1 MVPGSAQPCPLL
13 RTLSVSKSLKASL
26 MTLNI
31 LSMLMI
37 HPFQTSPLNSNCAHN
52 ISSWV
57 SNGRPQ
63 LNMSKPKFP
72 KSFLDSP
79 QITFPAQGGA
89 AWHFQVPGLVS
100 APSLIPTKGSGNLC
114 LPYPWNTSR
123 IDHFL
128 PPSHHHLHP
137 KTVCPSSL
145 LPTSSCSLSQNF
157 QHRIQSDI
165 VKVWIGSWHVFGH
178 TPCHSLRAK
187 VKVLSMAL
195 WTINTNW
202 HLPWALAICLH
213 KD

>member
-13 RTLSVSKSLKASL
+13 RTLSVSKSLKASP

-79 QITFPAQGGA
+79 KLPSQLRGGSMTLPGAWLSLCSFPHPHQGLRE
-89 AWHFQVPGLVS
+89 PLS
-100 APSLIPTKGSGNLC
+100 ALPLKHIQNWPLSPTQSPPSPPKNC
-114 LPYPWNTSR
+114 LPIFPTS
-123 IDHFL
+123 
-128 PPSHHHLHP
+128 HLF
-137 KTVCPSSL
+137 L
-145 LPTSSCSLSQNF
+145 LPLSKFSTQNSEWYYKSMN
-157 QHRIQSDI
+157 RIMTCLQS
-165 VKVWIGSWHVFGH
+165 
-178 TPCHSLRAK
+178 HSLPLTQSK
-187 VKVLSMAL
+187 GQSPFHGPV
-195 WTINTNW
+195 NY
-202 HLPWALAICLH
+202 
-213 KD
+213 